1 MPDKHQ
7 HPFCFGNIEG
17 STVLLVTK
25 VESVSCSVHYLN
37 GKGHLLKLADDLQTY
52 LRLMLLY
59 LGLPD
64 WPLLHLKIEPSYWVK
79 VSHPSTR
86 NNSAALIVWR
96 LPPESCTHLPA
107 RGQGRRRQWSNS
119 ASDLRMTYMRG
130 RSVRFPPIMIG
141 INIEINRRI
150 QWRCLV
156 AQGQPRNKNKRN
168 QTSVIPSFSVRSEV
182 FFFPTDEWAIN
193 HWLCH
198 WISNSKYT
206 TISHLIWWSPPLRPW
221 FGGILKSP
229 STATCSKTRPRTTRF
244 SGNTHVWPPAS
255 ISLIHSTNYR
265 NTPISIPR
273 ILWLSYANHQLCQ
286 ICCDICNDLSGGITD
301 YARLLW
307 AIIIASRMLDSI
319 WFRVDG
325 RVYADN
331 MI

>member
-182 FFFPTDEWAIN
+182 FFFP
-193 HWLCH
+193 HW
-198 WISNSKYT
+198 WM
-206 TISHLIWWSPPLRPW
+206 SHQSLIVSLNIEQQIYHHFAPHLMEP
-221 FGGILKSP
+221 
-229 STATCSKTRPRTTRF
+229 A
-244 SGNTHVWPPAS
+244 PPAV
-255 ISLIHSTNYR
+255 IWR
-265 NTPISIPR
+265 NPEITID
-273 ILWLSYANHQLCQ
+273 
-286 ICCDICNDLSGGITD
+286 CDVFKNSAKNNKIQ
-301 YARLLW
+301 R
-307 AIIIASRMLDSI
+307 
-319 WFRVDG
+319 
-325 RVYADN
+325 
-331 MI
+331 